1 VRRALQVVVP
11 AAALAVSLYA
21 VDLPLFA
28 EYPGR
33 ARAVLPLIDIDGA
46 PTYPSDGRLL
56 LTTVNIGR
64 LSLYEALAA
73 WLDPNANVI
82 PERQLIPPGQ
92 TDEQFDE
99 ASRSQMDQSKIAA
112 VAVALERLTEY
123 PEEEHGR
130 GVIVQD
136 VVPGTPADGV
146 LFAGDLISEVDGRPV
161 DDVDDLVEAI
171 EAAGTTDTLRMGVA
185 PLEGGEFRTVAIRP
199 TVLQGEDR
207 PVIGI
212 SSVANFPF
220 DVRIESG
227 AIGGPSAGLMWAVG
241 ITELLTPGDLTE
253 GRTLAGT
260 GSIDLEGNVGPI
272 GGIRLKIL
280 AAERAGAEAFLVPQG
295 NLAEARGA
303 GEEIELVPVA
313 TVEDAL
319 RYLEAP

>member
-56 LTTVNIGR
+56 LTTVNVGR
-64 LSLYEALAA
+64 LSLYEAVAA
-73 WLDPNANVI
+73 WIDPEANVI
-82 PERQLIPPGQ
+82 PERQLIPPGH

-99 ASRSQMDQSKIAA
+99 VSRSQMDQSKIAA

-123 PEEEHGR
+123 PEEHGP
-130 GVIVQD
+130 GVVVQD

-146 LFAGDLISEVDGRPV
+146 LFPGDLISEVDGRPLQGV
-161 DDVDDLVEAI
+161 EALVEAI
-171 EAAGTTDTLRMGVA
+171 EAAGTTASLRLGVA
-185 PLEGGEFRTVAIRP
+185 PLEGGDFRTVVIRP
-199 TVLQGEDR
+199 RILQGEDR

-227 AIGGPSAGLMWAVG
+227 AIGGPSAGLMWALGV
-241 ITELLTPGDLTE
+241 TELLTPGDLTE
-253 GRTLAGT
+253 GRTFAGT
-260 GSIDLEGNVGPI
+260 GSIDLDGNVGPI

-280 AAERAGAEAFLVPQG
+280 AAERAGAEAFLVPEG

-313 TVEDAL
+313 TVDDAIH
-319 RYLEAP
+319 YLDGAS